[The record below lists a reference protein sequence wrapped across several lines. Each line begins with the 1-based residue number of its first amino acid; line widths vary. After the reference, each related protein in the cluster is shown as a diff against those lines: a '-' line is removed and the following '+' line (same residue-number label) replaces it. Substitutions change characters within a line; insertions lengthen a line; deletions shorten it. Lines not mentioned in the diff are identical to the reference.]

1 MTQMTTITFGSRRIA
16 IHGMSGE
23 VMDTQKWTTTEISGG
38 GGEGVIHNGSG
49 YIQHEEVKSK
59 TTTHD
64 QIIIRT
70 ADGEE
75 ESLKVEDMHLVVR
88 RGHWVSLIWAIVGR
102 RKDGPFVA
110 VFNHN
115 TGSLDFIGSG
125 VNKACFPMI
134 SSVFGAGGV
143 LSRADRRLRL
153 LPVERRFGRAD
164 DGSVC
169 RLFFLVEQAPGRV
182 HQSGRCA
189 SRSAQERP
197 GRTPTRLREHRRR
210 QRQLDSG
217 RSRGLNRRKQQ
228 WTGQAAI

>member
-23 VMDTQKWTTTEISGG
+23 VMDTQKWTTNEISGG

-134 SSVFGAGGV
+134 SSVFGAAG
-143 LSRADRRLRL
+143 
-153 LPVERRFGRAD
+153 
-164 DGSVC
+164 
-169 RLFFLVEQAPGRV
+169 FFLALIGAFVCFLSSVALGVMMMVP
-182 HQSGRCA
+182 CA
-189 SRSAQERP
+189 AYFFWLSKRRGAFTNQVAA
-197 GRTPTRLREHRRR
+197 LRD
-210 QRQLDSG
+210 QLKS
-217 RSRGLNRRKQQ
+217 
-228 WTGQAAI
+228 GQAAPRRDSANIAVGNAS